1 MLKKWINQYAALGLV
16 ALVVFLLVY
25 YWENISGIGSAVIYS
40 MTPLLGGIVI
50 AYIVNIPM
58 SFYENTIF
66 NRFTKNKFVK
76 AVKRPVC
83 MLLSFVTLT
92 ALIFAVVVLILPELS
107 DCIDLIVKVV
117 PPFLKETYL
126 NLETKY
132 EISSFISGNTLK
144 QFEDINGVTDIINK
158 ALSWFF
164 SGFGNVV
171 GSIFSVVS
179 SVFSTVFA
187 VFMSFVFAVY
197 LLLGKERIFG
207 GFDRLVRAYLKEG
220 FVSILSKVVRV
231 SDESFHRFIVG
242 QCTEALILGLLC
254 IIGMNIFGFHYAT
267 MIGTLVGFTALIP
280 IAGAYIGAIVGA
292 IMILATGNWL
302 ESLLFVAFIII
313 LQQLEGNLIY
323 PRVVGASIGLP
334 GIWVLAAITV
344 SGSLGGIPAMLVGV
358 PIFATVYRLL
368 KENISDKLAEKN
380 GQEKDTNEIS
390 EEVIPSENKET
401 FESDAQNS

>member
-1 MLKKWINQYAALGLV
+1 MKKWINKYAALGIV
-16 ALVVFLLVY
+16 AFVVFLLVY
-25 YWENISGIGSAVIYS
+25 YWENISGMGSAIMYS

-58 SFYENTIF
+58 SFYENAFF
-66 NRFTKNKFVK
+66 NRFTKSKFFK
-76 AVKRPVC
+76 AVKRPVS
-83 MLLSFVTLT
+83 MLLAFVTLA

-107 DCIDLIVKVV
+107 DCIDLIFKVV
-117 PPFLKETYL
+117 PPFLKDTYL
-126 NLETKY
+126 ELEAKY
-132 EISSFISGNTLK
+132 EISSFINGNVLK
-144 QFEDINGVTDIINK
+144 QFEDINGVTDVINK
-158 ALSWFF
+158 AIEWLF

-187 VFMSFVFAVY
+187 VFMSFVFAIY
-197 LLLGKERIFG
+197 LLLGKEHIFG
-207 GFDRLVRAYLKEG
+207 GFDKLVKAYLKEG
-220 FVSILSKVVRV
+220 VVALLNRIVHV

-242 QCTEALILGLLC
+242 QCTEALILGVLC

-280 IAGAYIGAIVGA
+280 IAGAYIGAIIGA
-292 IMILATGNWL
+292 IMILATGNWI
-302 ESLLFVAFIII
+302 EALLFIVFIVV

-344 SGSLGGIPAMLVGV
+344 SGSLGGIPAMLIGV
-358 PIFATVYRLL
+358 PLFATAYRLVKDNANERL
-368 KENISDKLAEKN
+368 SRNQAVDEATESNDENSP
-380 GQEKDTNEIS
+380 S
-390 EEVIPSENKET
+390 EEASEEENAPSAE
-401 FESDAQNS
+401 